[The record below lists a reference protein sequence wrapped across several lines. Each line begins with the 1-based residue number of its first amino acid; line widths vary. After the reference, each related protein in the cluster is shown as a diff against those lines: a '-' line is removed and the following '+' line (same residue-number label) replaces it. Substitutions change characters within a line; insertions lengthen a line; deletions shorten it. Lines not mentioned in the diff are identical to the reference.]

1 MRTWLRAYLTAGGR
15 VMWGAAL
22 ISLAAGLDPYRGQL
36 YGLFV
41 MSLGLTVANFL
52 IGLFMLRRLRGE
64 LRLPARAVAGS
75 EVRMMVL
82 VTNLSRWTTYDVEAT
97 LARTLKGLS
106 WALESPRTHLRP
118 GQQAGLEVRFT
129 ALRRGAYKIGP
140 AHVGSTYPL
149 GILRLSRKIGQPQ
162 TLLVT
167 PRLHPM
173 RNLRLHTGMRH
184 QPGGLPMASQQG
196 ESLEFVGVRDYRP
209 GDSPRKIHWK
219 LFARR
224 GQPVVREF
232 AQEYFSRIGIILDT
246 YRPAR
251 AQDFEAALECV
262 ASLASFLERSDS
274 VVDFF
279 AAGDQLILLSMGRN
293 QGSLESV
300 LETLA
305 CVQPSRRSPY
315 AQLEASLEPLIPRL
329 SALVLITL
337 SPTPERRAFWDR
349 LNVAGTPVRIICVSR
364 QRPAAQDHDLSWIHP
379 DQVEAGLNEL

>member
-1 MRTWLRAYLTAGGR
+1 MRVWLRAYLTAGGR
-15 VMWGAAL
+15 VMWGGAL

-41 MSLGLTVANFL
+41 MSMGLTVANFL
-52 IGLFMLRRLRGE
+52 IGLFMIRRLKGE
-64 LRLPARAVAGS
+64 LRVPARAVAGS
-75 EVRMMVL
+75 EVKVTVL
-82 VTNLSRWTTYDVEAT
+82 VSNRSKWPTYDVEAT
-97 LARTLKGLS
+97 LARTPKGLG
-106 WALESPRTHLRP
+106 AARESTRCHLQP
-118 GQQAGLEVRFT
+118 DQQAGLEIHFT

-149 GILRLSRKIGQPQ
+149 GILRLSRKLGQAQ
-162 TLLVT
+162 TLLVS

-173 RNLRLHTGMRH
+173 RNLRLHSGMRH
-184 QPGGLPMASQQG
+184 QPGGIPLASQQG

-246 YRPAR
+246 YRPPR
-251 AQDFEAALECV
+251 TQDFEAALECV
-262 ASLASFLERSDS
+262 ASLAGFLEHSDS

-279 AAGDQLILLSMGRN
+279 AAGEQLILLSMGRN
-293 QGSLESV
+293 QGSLEGV

-305 CVQPSRRSPY
+305 CVQSSRRSPY

-329 SALVLITL
+329 SALILV
-337 SPTPERRAFWDR
+337 SFAPTPERSAFWER
-349 LNVAGTPVRIICVSR
+349 LSVAGTPIRILCISR
-364 QRPAAQDHDLSWIHP
+364 KRPPVANHDLSWIHP
-379 DQVEAGLNEL
+379 DQLEAGLNEL